1 MNTNSIKDQVRC
13 MQTLTVQDYNSKR
26 LRLKRRSS
34 PCSSQVVVSLSIRSF
49 RIYFPPEF
57 LVVFNRFQCKKLQVF
72 DEKF

>member
-1 MNTNSIKDQVRC
+1 MYANTNSTRLQVEAPS
-13 MQTLTVQDYNSKR
+13 LE
-26 LRLKRRSS
+26 RRTS

-57 LVVFNRFQCKKLQVF
+57 LVVFNRFQCKKLQIF